1 MAGRVATVTSSR
13 RIRRSYEAGHT
24 PKLLVLVDDARDCGK
39 AVYYAARRAARIGA
53 KLVLLRVIESSY
65 RELDWLGV
73 GDVIETEQQQEAQLL
88 LDNHVRR
95 AQDLGAGSPE
105 TVIRKGDTAH
115 EILKLIQGD
124 EDIAILVLAAGSS
137 RKGPGPII
145 SDLARSAGTYPIP
158 VVIVPAHL
166 SDAELEALS

>member
-1 MAGRVATVTSSR
+1 MSGAL
-13 RIRRSYEAGHT
+13 RI
-24 PKLLVLVDDARDCGK
+24 
-39 AVYYAARRAARIGA
+39 
-53 KLVLLRVIESSY
+53 
-65 RELDWLGV
+65 W
-73 GDVIETEQQQEAQLL
+73 
-88 LDNHVRR
+88 
-95 AQDLGAGSPE
+95 GAGSPE